1 MLSAA
6 VLWSFFPVIV
16 EISDAASNPF
26 AFAII
31 IGFLHSIGIS
41 IFLIIFYRD
50 FLTKNNFAHFKNM
63 IRKDRNTIITEREK
77 LNFGKIWNEH
87 PYWFTLVGRLTTL
100 FYALATRHVDT
111 AIAAMI
117 YESWVIWF
125 VFLRNYDGRNTSEPN
140 KSLRMGKQAYAFLIL
155 ALLGIYFISYSRVG
169 MLDNTLNIGILFALA
184 ASFCDALSVER
195 SHKFGE
201 MSQNQIAI
209 LGQNQSK
216 FTLVFTLFA
225 YITTTLIASSILSV
239 LFISIPSFNTGNSL
253 DSSIFYVMIPY
264 SLIIV
269 SLVAIQRRKSNI
281 STRSLEINS
290 IPYITPVLAL
300 IWLLLFTRLGQANTS
315 IARLD
320 LFLIGTSIIISVS
333 LLTNIRSNEQRQQF
347 GNAWLA
353 MSIWIAGMVIFL
365 RDPILDTWLNDNWL
379 WSGRTDYFA
388 LLGLSATMFVLLLSF
403 RRSGLT
409 ELSRKEENLAYS
421 IFWKIGKLMKYSTIE
436 LRKFVRIYEERG
448 GNLLSPS
455 ETEFDCNIKPKDA
468 LVLSSLLEVDMAS
481 PSDSLTKNKQ
491 IIEDNIDAFDN
502 DINTMKK
509 SELLAE
515 LDSLIRSK
523 SVGRET
529 SERLVLI
536 AFAMMTIFLTI
547 ATRPSFLSWNGFVI
561 DIFSVLFA
569 ATIAFLII
577 NQFDLRRE
585 RHISIFS
592 SERYLQSPWST
603 IWIPIIICACQLAI
617 FVILFYG
624 KWLSDWG
631 WATEVAPTVR
641 LAECLSIC
649 PPS

>member
-1 MLSAA
+1 M
-6 VLWSFFPVIV
+6 ICKK
-16 EISDAASNPF
+16 SNTTI
-26 AFAII
+26 AEKK
-31 IGFLHSIGIS
+31 
-41 IFLIIFYRD
+41 
-50 FLTKNNFAHFKNM
+50 KNNFS
-63 IRKDRNTIITEREK
+63 
-77 LNFGKIWNEH
+77 KIWSQS
-87 PYWFTLVGRLTTL
+87 PYWFTLFGRLTTL
-100 FYALATRHVDT
+100 FYALATRYVDT

-125 VFLRNYDGRNTSEPN
+125 VFLRNYDGRSTSQQN
-140 KSLRMGKQAYAFLIL
+140 KSFWMGKQAYAFLIL

-201 MSQNQIAI
+201 IAQNRIVE
-209 LGQNQSK
+209 LRQSRSES
-216 FTLVFTLFA
+216 TLVFTLFA
-225 YITTTLIASSILSV
+225 YITTTLIASIIL
-239 LFISIPSFNTGNSL
+239 LIFFISIPSFNTGNTL
-253 DSSIFYVMIPY
+253 DNSIFYVMIPY
-264 SLIIV
+264 SLVIV
-269 SLVAIQRRKSNI
+269 SLVAIQRRKANI
-281 STRSLEINS
+281 STKSLEINS

-300 IWLLLFTRLGQANTS
+300 IWLLLFTRLEYANTS

-320 LFLIGTSIIISVS
+320 LFVIGTSIIISVS
-333 LLTNIRSNEQRQQF
+333 LLTNIRSEEQRQQF

-365 RDPILDTWLNDNWL
+365 RDPILGNWLNENWL

-388 LLGLSATMFVLLLSF
+388 LLGLSATMFVLILSF
-403 RRSGLT
+403 RRSGLV

-421 IFWKIGKLMKYSTIE
+421 IFWKIGKLMKYNAAE
-436 LRKFVRIYEERG
+436 LREFVKIHERKRRKNSEELND
-448 GNLLSPS
+448 NLSTLS
-455 ETEFDCNIKPKDA
+455 EMELNYNIDSTDA
-468 LVLSSLLEVDMAS
+468 SVLSELLEVDMAS
-481 PSDSLTKNKQ
+481 PSADLLTKSKR
-491 IIEDNIDAFDN
+491 IIEDSIDKFN
-502 DINTMKK
+502 TDINTIEKA
-509 SELLAE
+509 ELLAE

-523 SVGRET
+523 SVGKEI

-536 AFAMMTIFLTI
+536 AFAIMTVFLTI

-569 ATIAFLII
+569 ATVAFLII

-592 SERYLQSPWST
+592 SERYQKSSWST

-631 WATEVAPTVR
+631 WAMEVAPTVR

-649 PPS
+649 QAG